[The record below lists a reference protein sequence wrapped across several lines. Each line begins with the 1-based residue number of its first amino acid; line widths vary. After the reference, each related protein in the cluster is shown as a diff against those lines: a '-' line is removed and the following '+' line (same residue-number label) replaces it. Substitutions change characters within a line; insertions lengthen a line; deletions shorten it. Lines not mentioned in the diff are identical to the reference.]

1 MSERRRERQRAERDG
16 RRAET
21 LAALY
26 LQCKFYRILARRF
39 RTPAGEIDLIIRRGS
54 TIAFVEVKRRA
65 RREEAAS
72 AISPQSRRRIQ
83 KAAAWFMSRNPHL
96 SHCALRLDAVF
107 MSPRRWPVH
116 LRGAWDETG
125 P

>member
-1 MSERRRERQRAERDG
+1 V
-16 RRAET
+16 
-21 LAALY
+21 
-26 LQCKFYRILARRF
+26 
-39 RTPAGEIDLIIRRGS
+39 RRGS

-65 RREEAAS
+65 SREAASS

-83 KAAAWFMSRNPHL
+83 RAASWFMARNPNL

-107 MSPRRWPVH
+107 MSPRRWPLHVS
-116 LRGAWDETG
+116 GAWDETG

>member
-1 MSERRRERQRAERDG
+1 VTTAGGTRRAAEREG

-39 RTPAGEIDLIIRRGS
+39 RTRAGEIDLIAKRGN
-54 TIAFVEVKRRA
+54 TLAFVEVKRRA
-65 RREEAAS
+65 SEAAARAAIAPTSRKRIARAATIFLAQNPQFS
-72 AISPQSRRRIQ
+72 A
-83 KAAAWFMSRNPHL
+83 
-96 SHCALRLDAVF
+96 CALRLDAVF
-107 MSPRRWPVH
+107 MTPGGWPIH
-116 LRGAWDETG
+116 LEGAWDDTV